1 LDYRWIETDN
11 ELETKL
17 MVHDQVIM
25 TISEKYYR
33 PAEVDLLYGDSTET
47 RKVLNWKPKVN
58 FSELVKKMVLHDMSL
73 NIC

>member
-1 LDYRWIETDN
+1 
-11 ELETKL
+11 
-17 MVHDQVIM
+17 M

-58 FSELVKKMVLHDMSL
+58 FPELVKKMVSNDLTLLL
-73 NIC
+73 NINI